1 MKQFSLLFCLC
12 FVLAGAARAQQT
24 TYKWWNPA
32 TSPIRV
38 IEGQGWYGNTE
49 APYDRFPANAKSKVR
64 PEVWELGKHSAGLY
78 IRFTTNSREI
88 TVRYKVTDAFS
99 FPHMPS
105 TGVSGIDLYAK
116 DRNKKWHWSSAGRYT
131 FGDTVTYRFEYL
143 EKPQDTEEFRLYL
156 PLYNQPQWLEI
167 GVPAGN
173 SFAFLPVKTKKPVII
188 YGSSIA
194 QGACATRPGLGWTN
208 ILNRMID
215 RPVINLGFSG
225 NGTLDEAVMDLINAL
240 DPSVIVL
247 DCLPNLVDT
256 TLFPYDDLKRR
267 IAMSLQ
273 KCRAKHP
280 DIPVLLIEHA
290 GGLPGSDLDAN
301 RRNRYNNVN
310 IAFRKIVGSMSKK
323 DLQNV
328 YILRAEDI
336 GLHIESTVD
345 GSHPNDLGMMQ
356 YAEACGK
363 VLQKILQ

>member
-1 MKQFSLLFCLC
+1 MKRTVLVCAGFLLAF
-12 FVLAGAARAQQT
+12 AIQAQNYQ
-24 TYKWWNPA
+24 WWNPA
-32 TSPIRV
+32 KSNIRTV
-38 IEGQGWYGNTE
+38 EGQAWYGNTE
-49 APYDRFPANAKSKVR
+49 STFDRLPVKAKNTVR
-64 PEVWELGKHSAGLY
+64 PEVWDLGKQSAGLY
-78 IRFTTNSREI
+78 IRFTTDAREI
-88 TVRYKVTDAFS
+88 IVRYKVTDDFS

-116 DRNKKWHWSSAGRYT
+116 DKNKDWHWSSAGSYK

-143 EKPQDTEEFRLYL
+143 DVPRDIEEFRLYL

-167 GVPAGN
+167 GVPGGN
-173 SFAFLPVKTKKPVII
+173 SFTFLPVEAKKPVII

-208 ILNRMID
+208 ILNRIID

-225 NGTLDEAVMDLINAL
+225 NGTLDEAVIDLINEL
-240 DPSVIVL
+240 DPAVIVL

-256 TLFPYDDLKRR
+256 ARFPYDDLKRR

-280 DIPVLLIEHA
+280 GVPVLLIEHA

-310 IAFRKIVGSMSKK
+310 IAFRKITDGMSEK

-328 YILRAEDI
+328 YILRADDI

-356 YAEACGK
+356 YAEACAK